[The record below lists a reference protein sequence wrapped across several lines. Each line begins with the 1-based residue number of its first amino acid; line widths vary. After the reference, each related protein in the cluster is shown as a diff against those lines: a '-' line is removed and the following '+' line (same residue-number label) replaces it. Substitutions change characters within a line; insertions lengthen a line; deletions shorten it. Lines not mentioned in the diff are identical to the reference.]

1 MRDAYAMHLHS
12 VSSRSLTKV
21 LPDTYTESVCDTL
34 FLFDYKTALI
44 LIIFTDSP
52 VIITDDL
59 YQHTELPS
67 LLYLLFSAEY
77 TLLALRC
84 NPIVTFAGRMS
95 LQGR

>member
-12 VSSRSLTKV
+12 VSSRFLIEA
-21 LPDTYTESVCDTL
+21 LPDALPMSVFGTL

-59 YQHTELPS
+59 YQHTEPPS
-67 LLYLLFSAEY
+67 RLYLLFSAKY
-77 TLLALRC
+77 ALLVLRC
-84 NPIVTFAGRMS
+84 NPIVTIAGS
-95 LQGR
+95 ISVI